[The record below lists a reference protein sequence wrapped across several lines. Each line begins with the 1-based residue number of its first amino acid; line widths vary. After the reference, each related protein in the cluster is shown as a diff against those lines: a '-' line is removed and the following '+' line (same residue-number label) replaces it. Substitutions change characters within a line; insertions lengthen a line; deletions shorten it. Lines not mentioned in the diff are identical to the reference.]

1 MEIDFNNPAV
11 KVGFNVVQQI
21 DKIWNDIANSQEAVD
36 KKEAGIW
43 ENQIT
48 RTITIF
54 FNDGHKNIIGF
65 TKEEWIWY
73 KFFKRRNLGLA

>member
-21 DKIWNDIANSQEAVD
+21 DTIWSNIENRQEYVD
-36 KKEAGIW
+36 KKKAGIW
-43 ENQIT
+43 ENKEL

-54 FNDGHKNIIGF
+54 MKDEPPMILSFKKN
-65 TKEEWIWY
+65 EWMWY
-73 KFFKRRNLGLA
+73 KFFKKRNLGLE